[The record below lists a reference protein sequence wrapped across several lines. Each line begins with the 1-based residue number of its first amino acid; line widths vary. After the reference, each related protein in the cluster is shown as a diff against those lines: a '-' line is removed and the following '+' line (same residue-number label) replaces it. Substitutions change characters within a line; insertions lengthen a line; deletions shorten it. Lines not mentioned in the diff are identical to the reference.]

1 MIVTLDEFKSGV
13 EHYLKLVGEE
23 EIVITEDGKDI
34 AQIMPPTKSK
44 AALIRSLIGT
54 LPPDVTKE
62 EAREARLA
70 KYETGL

>member
-1 MIVTLDEFKSGV
+1 MIVTVDEFKNSIDR
-13 EHYLKLVGEE
+13 YLKLVEE
-23 EIVITEDGKDI
+23 EEVVITKDGRKI
-34 AQIMPPTKSK
+34 ASLTGTPGRK

-70 KYETGL
+70 KYENSL

>member
-1 MIVTLDEFKSGV
+1 MIVTVDEFKSGIDR
-13 EHYLKLVGEE
+13 YLELVDDE
-23 EIVITEDGKDI
+23 EIVITKNGRKV
-34 AQIMPPTKSK
+34 ASLTGNPASK

-70 KYETGL
+70 KYENSL